1 MSFQV
6 PLLQVTLFGQ
16 SAGALSALIHLSS
29 RKADN
34 LYQRAIIQSGPFSIP
49 FKSFRQAYSQGA
61 EFSRN
66 LDCPPGDIVCMRSRS
81 PREILD
87 AQASTG
93 SFGNV
98 LQQFM
103 PWSPYHD
110 GDEVPVS
117 PLKAIEKG
125 LIANKSLIIGTTAD
139 EGLTYVYNMFPT
151 PLNMMTYSG
160 LLLMIN
166 QNEAFTWLSRYSP
179 KNPRDSRAALSS
191 LATDYL
197 FTCPTRQIA
206 SDLALSNHNL
216 WLYVF
221 DQGMSF
227 LNGTGILNNCQNNAC
242 HGADIP
248 YLFQNVRKVFPLKP
262 EEMSLENDLL
272 VYWTNFAKHGNPNG
286 VGINSSVA
294 VWPQYHITSS
304 SPNRAV
310 MRLQAP
316 TSNAITD
323 YMGPSCDKF
332 KRSDF
337 KI

>member
-1 MSFQV
+1 M
-6 PLLQVTLFGQ
+6 FGQ

-66 LDCPPGDIVCMRSRS
+66 LNCPPGDIVCMRSRS

-87 AQASTG
+87 AQASTR

-227 LNGTGILNNCQNNAC
+227 LNGNHWHSEQLSKQCMPWSRYPVFVSKRAQSVSSETRRNEFGKRPPCVLDKLCQTWKSKWCRHQQFSCCVAPVPYYVIKSKQGSDAPPSANVKCNNRL
-242 HGADIP
+242 HGTF
-248 YLFQNVRKVFPLKP
+248 L
-262 EEMSLENDLL
+262 
-272 VYWTNFAKHGNPNG
+272 
-286 VGINSSVA
+286 
-294 VWPQYHITSS
+294 
-304 SPNRAV
+304 
-310 MRLQAP
+310 
-316 TSNAITD
+316 
-323 YMGPSCDKF
+323 
-332 KRSDF
+332 
-337 KI
+337 

>member
-1 MSFQV
+1 
-6 PLLQVTLFGQ
+6 
-16 SAGALSALIHLSS
+16 
-29 RKADN
+29 
-34 LYQRAIIQSGPFSIP
+34 
-49 FKSFRQAYSQGA
+49 
-61 EFSRN
+61 
-66 LDCPPGDIVCMRSRS
+66 MRSRS
-81 PREILD
+81 PREILN
-87 AQASTG
+87 AQAST
-93 SFGNV
+93 SSIGNV

-139 EGLTYVYNMFPT
+139 EGLTYVYSMFPT
-151 PLNMMTYSG
+151 SLNMMTYSG

-242 HGADIP
+242 HGADVP
-248 YLFQNVRKVFPLKP
+248 YLFQNVRKVFPLKT
-262 EEMSLENDLL
+262 EEMRLENDLL

-286 VGINSSVA
+286 VRTNSSVA
-294 VWPQYHITSS
+294 VWPQYHIKSGQ
-304 SPNRAV
+304 NRAV
-310 MRLQAP
+310 MRLQTP
-316 TSNAITD
+316 TSNATTD
-323 YMGPSCDKF
+323 YMGPACDKF